1 MYSTPKPVLGL
12 VFVFFSI
19 QISRD
24 QEGQFMRRPFRITY
38 VDDVKFVLLKQHT
51 TSYTFAF
58 AKDDTFESET
68 SPHGS
73 KGKR

>member
-1 MYSTPKPVLGL
+1 
-12 VFVFFSI
+12 
-19 QISRD
+19 
-24 QEGQFMRRPFRITY
+24 MRRPFRITY